1 MAAVNA
7 WPFISTQYGEMV
19 VACLFYT
26 PFNRGG
32 ESFLCAFPAFVL
44 TTTKKKNNRWIKSF
58 NYPCEERAD
67 TECVCV
73 CVWYNSPH
81 TVRGQRSGCHGSSD
95 WGLEKVGRRGREQT
109 VGKGRRE
116 IQKQMDEGEKKKKIG
131 PSNVP
136 HARMRV
142 VSVTRWAYSKFV
154 LPNAGSKG
162 QAWTSN
168 PKALAHTETC
178 SRFSEKA
185 HLLIAQ

>member
-1 MAAVNA
+1 MPAPLSRPSMEKWQSLVH
-7 WPFISTQYGEMV
+7 FIHRLIEV
-19 VACLFYT
+19 
-26 PFNRGG
+26 
-32 ESFLCAFPAFVL
+32 EKAFFVL
-44 TTTKKKNNRWIKSF
+44 FLLLFWQQQQKNNRWIKSF
-58 NYPCEERAD
+58 NYPCEGRAD

-81 TVRGQRSGCHGSSD
+81 TIWGQRSGCHGSSD

-116 IQKQMDEGEKKKKIG
+116 IQKQMDEGEKRKKIS
-131 PSNVP
+131 PSSVP

-162 QAWTSN
+162 QAWTSD
-168 PKALAHTETC
+168 PKALARTETC

-185 HLLIAQ
+185 DMLTAQ